1 MSEKDFAGKLAA
13 GMRRAK
19 QPPSLQPDAA
29 APAAFTP
36 GGKDAATMRVA
47 RQADLVP
54 PVSPDDPWDN
64 LHPER
69 IWPD

>member
-13 GMRRAK
+13 GMRRARQSPTPDATAPADAVHGGASVK
-19 QPPSLQPDAA
+19 ARCARQSDQSPPPSLDQPWRD
-29 APAAFTP
+29 
-36 GGKDAATMRVA
+36 
-47 RQADLVP
+47 
-54 PVSPDDPWDN
+54 